1 MKRYLCFVLFLLA
14 SALSLNAQND
24 SIVRVTKYN
33 AIDSRKGTIIKFVE
47 KERGKIITSD
57 SRFGLNSAIRTYYND
72 GGNSYF

>member
-1 MKRYLCFVLFLLA
+1 MKRYLWFVLFLLA

-47 KERGKIITSD
+47 KELLPIQ
-57 SRFGLNSAIRTYYND
+57 GLD
-72 GGNSYF
+72 